1 MGKTDCTI
9 CGDIESTVEVD
20 LPITEKISKSQVSV
34 PIYPGLN
41 KEEVVDILQK
51 HWSNGNGI
59 SSSVL

>member
-1 MGKTDCTI
+1 MGKMSCTV

-20 LPITEKISKSQVSV
+20 LPVTEKISKSQVSV

-51 HWSNGNGI
+51 HWSGNGT

>member
-1 MGKTDCTI
+1 
-9 CGDIESTVEVD
+9 VEVD

>member
-1 MGKTDCTI
+1 MGKMNCTV
-9 CGDIESTVEVD
+9 CGDTESTVEVD
-20 LPITEKISKSQVSV
+20 LPVTEKISKSQVSV

-51 HWSNGNGI
+51 HWSGNGA